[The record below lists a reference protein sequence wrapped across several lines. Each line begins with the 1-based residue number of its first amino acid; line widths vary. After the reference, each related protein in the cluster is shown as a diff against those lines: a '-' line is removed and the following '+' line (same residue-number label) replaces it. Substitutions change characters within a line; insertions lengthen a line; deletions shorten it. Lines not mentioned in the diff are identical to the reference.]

1 MPHGVIAPDKVRICL
16 IIPKELKEQLEQ
28 ISAEQNR
35 SRSNYIVTVLLD
47 AVNNSAYKGQV

>member
-16 IIPKELKEQLEQ
+16 IIPKELKEKLEQ

-35 SRSNYIVTVLLD
+35 SMSNYIVTVLLD

>member
-16 IIPKELKEQLEQ
+16 IIPKELKEKLEE

-35 SRSNYIVTVLLD
+35 SMSNYIVTVLLD
-47 AVNNSAYKGQV
+47 AVNNSAYKGQG